1 MRNVQLPWRLWGRAT
16 EIEMKGQK
24 DSWIRSGVHVSTV
37 SRESRTVLQCK
48 SRAKFWESGG
58 EVGAWTFMGRG
69 RGAARRRHRC
79 AGGRGSS
86 GSAPPTMTDVHPEK
100 LRQAMS
106 LTLPPPATAP
116 APAAPVPAM
125 VPAIPLA
132 ATAPPAAAVAPAQ
145 APAPAPV
152 PSVAPAAPEPPD
164 VLSDESIAHYR
175 AAVPKIGF
183 ALQSRR
189 AQTAP
194 RTGDARADFLADLAA
209 FLKENGSELKLR
221 RIGGAELDVYG
232 LYNAV
237 LERGGL
243 QAVILS
249 RAFKMVAK
257 ALNLPKS
264 CTSAA
269 FILRVEYEKLLYAY
283 EQKHVWDRDPEQM
296 AQLFPADRVK
306 RIVPP
311 ILRPTEYDRRSLSSQ
326 SLGLS
331 GMQSVPKTSLRPRRQ
346 AALAA
351 TNAVA
356 SAVSDDP
363 YGFPVFPKRSRLT
376 GLDDTSLS
384 PYEEQIID
392 DEIVND
398 NAPHGVYVPGQPGEK
413 ERVVSALWS
422 PMHDDVAWA
431 LGTLNA
437 LSFDVRN
444 IFVAQEFPGILDA
457 LYEVLNRYL
466 EDVMRKRS
474 YGVAA
479 GAEEIDSDAPH
490 DVEMAAVDIRN
501 TGHELTGS
509 AIGVSRN
516 PLHEDF
522 LRSSSLQQ
530 YPNLFN
536 LADPIAIDRQQCA
549 TVAVNV
555 LRNMSFCPRNAAFL
569 ALSPQILCIS
579 AAMIPNVSVGANLRE
594 GLVDMWM
601 NVSPVLTATAGSPG
615 HTVLTTCVKLLDP
628 FKEGA
633 EVSRFTSIAEVLA
646 RLAASPERNE
656 TALVGTFHEL
666 LPRVVD
672 MLSGRNR
679 RYVSAGLAALCNFSA
694 FDWAARDAIAR
705 VPRCL
710 DRLVG
715 MLSDAEFAPRAA
727 LTLLNLAE
735 APNNRSVMI
744 THEAVLVE
752 YAMTPSPAAGTVA
765 SILFD
770 LSDD

>member
-1 MRNVQLPWRLWGRAT
+1 MGERGGNDKRRKLELSGDVGGGTAAWRA
-16 EIEMKGQK
+16 
-24 DSWIRSGVHVSTV
+24 SAVACS
-37 SRESRTVLQCK
+37 
-48 SRAKFWESGG
+48 
-58 EVGAWTFMGRG
+58 
-69 RGAARRRHRC
+69 AA
-79 AGGRGSS
+79 
-86 GSAPPTMTDVHPEK
+86 PTMTDIHPEK

-106 LTLPPPATAP
+106 LALPSTAAPSPPPGPAMVPSIPLAAPASAPASAPSPASSPAP
-116 APAAPVPAM
+116 APAAPAPPPA
-125 VPAIPLA
+125 
-132 ATAPPAAAVAPAQ
+132 APPASAAA
-145 APAPAPV
+145 
-152 PSVAPAAPEPPD
+152 EPPD
-164 VLSDESIAHYR
+164 VHSEASLARYR

-183 ALQSRR
+183 ALQARG
-189 AQTAP
+189 AEIAA
-194 RTGDARADFLADLAA
+194 RTGDPRADFLADLAD
-209 FLKENGSELKLR
+209 FLRENGSELKLR

-283 EQKHVWDRDPEQM
+283 EQKHVWDRDPQHV

-306 RIVPP
+306 RIALP
-311 ILRPTEYDRRSLSSQ
+311 IMRAGDYDRRSLSSH
-326 SLGLS
+326 SLGMSPMYAL
-331 GMQSVPKTSLRPRRQ
+331 PKTSSRPRRQ

-376 GLDDTSLS
+376 GLDEASLS

-437 LSFDVRN
+437 LSFDPRN
-444 IFVAQEFPGILDA
+444 VFVAQEFPGILDA
-457 LYEVLNRYL
+457 LNEVLNRYL

-479 GAEEIDSDAPH
+479 GIEELDLSAPR
-490 DVEMAAVDIRN
+490 DVEMAAVDIRHA
-501 TGHELTGS
+501 GHDLTGPG
-509 AIGVSRN
+509 IGVSRN
-516 PLHEDF
+516 PLHEEF

-549 TVAVNV
+549 TVAVSV
-555 LRNMSFCPRNAAFL
+555 LRNMSFCPRNAAYL
-569 ALSPQILCIS
+569 ALSPQILGIS
-579 AAMIPNVSVGANLRE
+579 AVMISNVGVGANLRE

-601 NVSPVLTATAGSPG
+601 NVSPVMTATPGSPG
-615 HTVLTTCVKLLDP
+615 HTVLMACVRLLDP

-633 EVSRFTSIAEVLA
+633 EVTRFTNIGEVLA

-656 TALVGTFHEL
+656 AAIVSSFPEL

-694 FDWAARDAIAR
+694 FDWPARDAIAR

-715 MLSDAEFAPRAA
+715 MLSDEEFAPRAA

-744 THEAVLVE
+744 THEAALVE
-752 YAMTPSPAAGTVA
+752 FAMTPSPAADTVA